1 MKKIVLLG
9 PAHPL
14 RGGIASSSERLAQEL
29 QQNGYEVVLY
39 SFSLQYPSLLFP
51 GKTQYTD
58 DPPPEGLTIRPVLNS
73 VWPFNWWKVG
83 RALRREA
90 ADLVLVRFWIPFMGP
105 CLGTVLRMVR
115 RNKSVKVICIS
126 DNIIP
131 HEKRPF
137 DRLFTRYFIR
147 AVDAFI
153 VMSKSVGEE
162 LRQFSRTLPFRYVP
176 HPVYDNYG
184 AQASREE
191 SLAQL
196 QLPREKNY
204 LLYFGFIREYKG
216 LDILLEALAD
226 PRLKNLPLHLL
237 IAGEF
242 YSDEARYRQLIV
254 DLGLEDRVSLHDR
267 YIPQSDVRY
276 YFGAAD
282 LVVQPYRSATQSG
295 ISQLAYHFDKPMV
308 VTNVGGL
315 PEIVDHGQSGYVVEV
330 SPKAVAEAILDY
342 FSENRK
348 SAFEEGVRKAKYR
361 FSWANMVQTIE
372 DLVVRLR
379 KATADKKS

>member
-14 RGGIASSSERLAQEL
+14 RGGIASSNERLALEL
-29 QQNGYEVVLY
+29 QQEGFEVIIY
-39 SFSLQYPSLLFP
+39 SFSLQYPSILFP

-58 DPPPEGLTIRPVLNS
+58 DSPPEGLKIRSILNS
-73 VWPFNWWKVG
+73 VWPLNWWKVG

-90 ADLVLVRFWIPFMGP
+90 PDLIIVRFWIPFMGP
-105 CLGTVLRMVR
+105 CLGSVLRIAR
-115 RNKSVKVICIS
+115 RGKKGKVICIS

-153 VMSKSVGEE
+153 VMSRSVGEE
-162 LRQFSRTLPFRYVP
+162 LRQFSRTLPFKYVP

-184 AQASREE
+184 PPVSREE
-191 SLAQL
+191 SLAHFG
-196 QLPREKNY
+196 LPTDRHY
-204 LLYFGFIREYKG
+204 LLFFGFIREYKG
-216 LDILLEALAD
+216 LDILLHALAD
-226 PRLKNLPLHLL
+226 PRLKGMPLHLL
-237 IAGEF
+237 VAGEF
-242 YSDEARYRQLIV
+242 YAEEGRYRQLIA
-254 DLGLEDRVSLHDR
+254 DLGLEKQLTLHDR
-267 YIPQSDVRY
+267 YIPQTDVRY

-295 ISQLAYHFDKPMV
+295 ISQLAYHFGKPMV

-330 SPKAVAEAILDY
+330 SPEAVAEAIRDY
-342 FSENRK
+342 FAEGRQ
-348 SAFEEGVRKAKYR
+348 AIFEEGVRKAKFR
-361 FSWANMVQTIE
+361 FSWANMVQTIRE
-372 DLVVRLR
+372 LVYIL
-379 KATADKKS
+379 